1 MVILMNYSLKLK
13 KIPNR
18 FTPPKKKK
26 KKTQFLLNFFLTY
39 FIKQVEM
46 SCILLTR
53 LINRYV
59 KVERI

>member
-1 MVILMNYSLKLK
+1 MNYSLKLK

-18 FTPPKKKK
+18 FTPKKK
-26 KKTQFLLNFFLTY
+26 KKTQFLLNFFLKF

-59 KVERI
+59 KVERV

>member
-26 KKTQFLLNFFLTY
+26 KNSIFTYFFLKF

-59 KVERI
+59 KVERV

>member
-18 FTPPKKKK
+18 FTPQKK
-26 KKTQFLLNFFLTY
+26 KKTQFLLNFFLKF

-59 KVERI
+59 KVERV

>member
-18 FTPPKKKK
+18 FTPKKK
-26 KKTQFLLNFFLTY
+26 KKTQFLLNFFLKF

-59 KVERI
+59 KVERV

>member
-1 MVILMNYSLKLK
+1 MNYSLKLK

-18 FTPPKKKK
+18 FTPKKK
-26 KKTQFLLNFFLTY
+26 KKTQFLLNFFLKY

>member
-26 KKTQFLLNFFLTY
+26 KKKLNFYLIFFLN
-39 FIKQVEM
+39 F
-46 SCILLTR
+46 LLTR

-59 KVERI
+59 KVERV